1 MFLFLVNSFVCRIA
15 VVCITYYLQGYRK
28 VNSYLC
34 PINNIENNMKPT
46 TINLRDLKEMRLQ
59 RHWSQ
64 EQLAEMSGL
73 SIRTIQR
80 IENGEN
86 AGFESIKSLAAVFEI
101 DIIDSDKKKE
111 IKQVRKEEAYIEN
124 IKGLYK
130 LLAVAILSLIAPV
143 ILAITDASNWS
154 VFLWLLL
161 SWTVIIGIYSLNV
174 FDFFGDEWKQ
184 KIIKKRFKKE

>member
-1 MFLFLVNSFVCRIA
+1 MN
-15 VVCITYYLQGYRK
+15 
-28 VNSYLC
+28 
-34 PINNIENNMKPT
+34 PT

-86 AGFESIKSLAAVFEI
+86 AGLESLKSLAAVFEI

-111 IKQVRKEEAYIEN
+111 IAQIRTEEAYIQN
-124 IKGLYK
+124 IKGFYK
-130 LLAVAILSLIAPV
+130 LLAISILSLIAPV
-143 ILAITDASNWS
+143 ILAIHDASNWG
-154 VFLWLLL
+154 VFFWLLL
-161 SWTVIIGIYSLNV
+161 SWIVIIGIYSLNV
-174 FDFFGDEWKQ
+174 FDFLGDDWKQ
-184 KIIKKRFKKE
+184 KLINKKFKKE